1 MAPCLLKFQS
11 ENNDFIIE
19 AGKQSKITTKYIVFL
34 CQMKI
39 TDSIIQ
45 ETENWVAL
53 NKPACLL
60 SIPDRKGT
68 DISLKV
74 LLKEKYGDIFTVHRL
89 DKETSGLI
97 VFAKNETAHK
107 HLSLQFEL
115 RQTINI
121 YQGLV
126 IGSLM
131 EKKGSINFPLTEH
144 PALNGTMIVHR
155 KGKESL
161 TDYEVVEDFGIYSW
175 LQFQIHTGRTHQ
187 IRVHMKETGHP
198 VVCDTLYGDGKP
210 VLVSSLKSKFKL
222 SKDAEEEKPI
232 LNRLALHA
240 FQLTFKDTS
249 GNLVELEAPLPK
261 DIRATLQQL
270 GKRKKGR

>member
-1 MAPCLLKFQS
+1 
-11 ENNDFIIE
+11 
-19 AGKQSKITTKYIVFL
+19 
-34 CQMKI
+34 MKI
-39 TDSIIQ
+39 TEFIVF
-45 ETENWVAL
+45 ENDDFIAL
-53 NKPACLL
+53 NKPSGLL
-60 SIPDRKGT
+60 SIPDRKGIE
-68 DISLKV
+68 ISLKV
-74 LLKEKYGDIFTVHRL
+74 LLKEKYDEIFTVHRL

-97 VFAKNETAHK
+97 VFAKNESAHK
-107 HLSLQFEL
+107 HLSLQFEN
-115 RQTINI
+115 RQTKKI

-126 IGSLM
+126 MGSLM
-131 EKKGSINFPLTEH
+131 EKKGSISSPIMEH

-161 TDYEVVEDFGIYSW
+161 TDYEVLEDFGIYSW

-187 IRVHMKETGHP
+187 IRLHMKETGHP
-198 VVCDTLYGDGKP
+198 VVCDVLYGDGKP

-240 FQLTFKDTS
+240 YQLTFKDTS
-249 GNLVELEAPLPK
+249 GKLVELEAPLPK

-270 GKRKKGR
+270 GKSRSKSGQGGKNR

>member
-1 MAPCLLKFQS
+1 MHLK
-11 ENNDFIIE
+11 DWIIFE
-19 AGKQSKITTKYIVFL
+19 SDDLI
-34 CQMKI
+34 
-39 TDSIIQ
+39 
-45 ETENWVAL
+45 AL
-53 NKPACLL
+53 NKPSGLL

-74 LLKEKYGDIFTVHRL
+74 LLKEKYGNIFTVHRL

-97 VFAKNETAHK
+97 VFAKNESAHK
-107 HLSLQFEL
+107 HLSLQFEI
-115 RQTINI
+115 RQTKKI

-126 IGSLM
+126 MGSLM
-131 EKKGSINFPLTEH
+131 DKKGSITSPISEH
-144 PALNGTMIVHR
+144 PALNGTMIIHR

-161 TDYEVVEDFGIYSW
+161 TDYEVLEDFGIYSW
-175 LQFQIHTGRTHQ
+175 LQFRIYTGRTHQ

-198 VVCDTLYGDGKP
+198 VVCDVLYGDGKP

-222 SKDAEEEKPI
+222 SKEAEEEKPI

-249 GNLVELEAPLPK
+249 GKLIELEAPLPK

-270 GKRKKGR
+270 AKARLKSGQGKKR